1 MRIWRDVHGFSNI
14 VRQTQMWTSDNIS
27 SCRSSLQVTLSQPSS
42 PPRWP
47 NLTSKASAFAYFC
60 MLVACD
66 FRLWSTGIGN
76 CYPGRS
82 DFPEGERKIYG
93 YHSTPENKAPGS
105 LQERTARGWCLG
117 NGPQLL
123 QRVDHGGNFYD
134 CIPLIQKKCIF
145 VPVNQFLCRRMWQRS
160 LSGSCMELHQHQQHH
175 QRREICQD
183 ATMLFN
189 G

>member
-1 MRIWRDVHGFSNI
+1 MIYGNYWE
-14 VRQTQMWTSDNIS
+14 
-27 SCRSSLQVTLSQPSS
+27 LLSP
-42 PPRWP
+42 W
-47 NLTSKASAFAYFC
+47 
-60 MLVACD
+60 
-66 FRLWSTGIGN
+66 
-76 CYPGRS
+76 S

-93 YHSTPENKAPGS
+93 YHSTPENSKAPRPKQTKTRHPEVS
-105 LQERTARGWCLG
+105 KSELLG
-117 NGPQLL
+117 VDALAENGPHLL

-160 LSGSCMELHQHQQHH
+160 LSGSCMELHQHQHH